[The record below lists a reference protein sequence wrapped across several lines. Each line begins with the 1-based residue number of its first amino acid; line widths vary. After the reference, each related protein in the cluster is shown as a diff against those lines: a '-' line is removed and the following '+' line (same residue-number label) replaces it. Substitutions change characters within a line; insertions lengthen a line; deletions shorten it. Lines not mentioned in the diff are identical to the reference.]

1 MQVSGFGQTKPR
13 KVELNILGYRLMVGH
28 QVLVLSIEVRV
39 LVPQLEKKTPVR
51 VFFRESWGKESLGDF
66 PSRTRSPIE
75 LDYERSDII

>member
-1 MQVSGFGQTKPR
+1 MVVNNIADSPNGRTSGFSP
-13 KVELNILGYRLMVGH
+13 EYRG
-28 QVLVLSIEVRV
+28 LSPCTPARE
-39 LVPQLEKKTPVR
+39 KTPIR